1 MEQKFNLMNSFRR
14 EFINFQIDKNIE
26 KLKGIVAD
34 FGGSTDLKSRTK
46 IKFTENIDE
55 IITINKDP
63 NSQAKVISDL
73 KNLPF
78 KDEYFDSFLLLEVL
92 EHVENPNEVI
102 KEIFRVLKKGAIGF
116 VSMPF
121 LYQIH
126 MAPKDYRRW
135 TKEKIINVFKENNFT
150 VDLIAENGG
159 LPSVI
164 FDLIRSHILSLD
176 NNKYLNKF
184 KFLCLKLIKPLFQM
198 VEKKNSSTN
207 LNITTGYFLIK
218 KKN

>member
-1 MEQKFNLMNSFRR
+1 MNSFRR
-14 EFINFQIDKNIE
+14 EFINSQIDKNIE

-34 FGGSTDLKSRTK
+34 FGGSSDIKSRTK
-46 IKFTENIDE
+46 IKSTENIDE

-63 NSQAKVISDL
+63 NSKAKIISDL
-73 KNLPF
+73 NHLPF
-78 KDEYFDSFLLLEVL
+78 ENNYFDSFLLLEVL
-92 EHVENPNEVI
+92 EHVKDPNEII
-102 KEIFRVLKKGAIGF
+102 KEIFRVSKKKAIGF

-135 TKEKIINVFKENNFT
+135 TKEKIINFFEENNFT
-150 VDLIAENGG
+150 VDLISENGG
-159 LPSVI
+159 LSSVI

-176 NNKYLNKF
+176 NKKIKNKF
-184 KFLCLKLIKPLFQM
+184 KFFVLKILKPLFQLL
-198 VEKKNSSTN
+198 ENKKSNNN
-207 LNITTGYFLIK
+207 LNITTGYFLIV

>member
-1 MEQKFNLMNSFRR
+1 MNSFRR
-14 EFINFQIDKNIE
+14 EFINSQIDKNIE

-34 FGGSTDLKSRTK
+34 FGGSADIKSRTK
-46 IKFTENIDE
+46 IKSTENIDE

-63 NSQAKVISDL
+63 NSKAKIISDL
-73 KNLPF
+73 NHLPF
-78 KDEYFDSFLLLEVL
+78 ENNYFDSFLLLEVL
-92 EHVENPNEVI
+92 EHVKDPNEII
-102 KEIFRVLKKGAIGF
+102 KEIFRVSKKKAIGF

-135 TKEKIINVFKENNFT
+135 TKEKIINFFEENNFT
-150 VDLIAENGG
+150 VDLISENGG
-159 LPSVI
+159 LSSVI

-176 NNKYLNKF
+176 NKRIKNKF
-184 KFLCLKLIKPLFQM
+184 KFFVLKILKPLFQLL
-198 VEKKNSSTN
+198 ENKKSNNN
-207 LNITTGYFLIK
+207 LNITTGYFLIV

>member
-1 MEQKFNLMNSFRR
+1 MNSFRR
-14 EFINFQIDKNIE
+14 EFINFQIDKNIQ
-26 KLKGIVAD
+26 KLRGIVAD
-34 FGGSTDLKSRTK
+34 FGGSNNLKSRTK
-46 IKFTENIDE
+46 IKFTNNIDE
-55 IITINKDP
+55 IISINKDP
-63 NSQAKVISDL
+63 NSQAQVISDL

-92 EHVENPNEVI
+92 EHVENPEQII
-102 KEIFRVLKKGAIGF
+102 KEIFRVSKKDAIGF

-135 TKEKIINVFKENNFT
+135 TKEKIINVFEKNDFT
-150 VDLIAENGG
+150 IDFIIENGG

-164 FDLIRSHILSLD
+164 FDLIRSYILSLD
-176 NNKYLNKF
+176 SKKYLNKF
-184 KFLCLKLIKPLFQM
+184 KFLILKFLKPLFQLL
-198 VEKKNSSTN
+198 ERKNSKTN
-207 LNITTGYFLIK
+207 LNITTGYFLII

>member
-1 MEQKFNLMNSFRR
+1 MNSFRR
-14 EFINFQIDKNIE
+14 EFINFQIDKNIQ
-26 KLKGIVAD
+26 KLRGIVAD
-34 FGGSTDLKSRTK
+34 FGGSNNLKSRTK
-46 IKFTENIDE
+46 IKFTNNIDE
-55 IITINKDP
+55 IISINKDP
-63 NSQAKVISDL
+63 NSKAQVISDL

-92 EHVENPNEVI
+92 EHVENPEQII
-102 KEIFRVLKKGAIGF
+102 KEIFRVSKKDAIGF

-135 TKEKIINVFKENNFT
+135 TKEKIINVFEKNDFT
-150 VDLIAENGG
+150 IDFIIENGG

-164 FDLIRSHILSLD
+164 FDLIRSYILSLD
-176 NNKYLNKF
+176 SKKYLNKF
-184 KFLCLKLIKPLFQM
+184 KFLILKFLKPLFQLL
-198 VEKKNSSTN
+198 ERKNSKTN
-207 LNITTGYFLIK
+207 LNITTGYFLII